1 MDNNSADEE
10 APSWNGA
17 DIAVEDACPCLPAG
31 ADRNSDNCNARSS
44 SKSEDNSDESSDEL
58 CSDDESSDEPCSD
71 ELKSSLE
78 LFEHFD
84 KGAVTLVH
92 SELFRS
98 GAVRV
103 ISGAFPALTDAMLE
117 DDDNEGLCN
126 AIVVEP
132 RDNVD
137 GDEQDAPLETVA
149 FSLIVMESPFSL
161 LLLLHDVTVRHGLA
175 RGNDD
180 ESHCIV
186 FDRFCSEQ
194 QFVLSSANLC
204 IVQ

>member
-58 CSDDESSDEPCSD
+58 CSDDESSDEPCSA
-71 ELKSSLE
+71 SLE
-78 LFEHFD
+78 RFEHSD
-84 KGAVTLVH
+84 NGTVTLVH